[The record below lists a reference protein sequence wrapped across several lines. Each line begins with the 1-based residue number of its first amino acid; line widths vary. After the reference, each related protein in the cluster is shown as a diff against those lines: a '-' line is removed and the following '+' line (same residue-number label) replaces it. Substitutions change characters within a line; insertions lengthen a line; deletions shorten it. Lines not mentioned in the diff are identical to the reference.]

1 MDGEYQLNCRFSPK
15 KLYRSFFA
23 KFVGDYDKN
32 DDDVD
37 DGDDE
42 DIVVYLRWD
51 GMPWWLYLSLS

>member
-42 DIVVYLRWD
+42 DIVVYLR
-51 GMPWWLYLSLS
+51 